1 MGLATIDPH
10 SQKEHT
16 EDSQNPQVWC
26 LSGKF
31 LLRYSCDFT
40 TSKLTEK
47 CMAVRTVCRTAP
59 GWPYI
64 SLKILTFSNGC
75 IFLTIGSFYT
85 KLGDFVKLG
94 LHFMTMWIN
103 SC

>member
-16 EDSQNPQVWC
+16 RLV
-26 LSGKF
+26 
-31 LLRYSCDFT
+31 
-40 TSKLTEK
+40 LTEIQRFK
-47 CMAVRTVCRTAP
+47 NVKINKEMYGIRTLCRTAF

-64 SLKILTFSNGC
+64 SLQILTFSNGC
-75 IFLTIGSFYT
+75 ILLTFGSIYT

-103 SC
+103 SCQSHNLQTRT

>member
-1 MGLATIDPH
+1 MGLATIDPN

-16 EDSQNPQVWC
+16 EIHKIS
-26 LSGKF
+26 KF
-31 LLRYSCDFT
+31 GVNQAS
-40 TSKLTEK
+40 LTEIQRFK
-47 CMAVRTVCRTAP
+47 NVKVSDSVRMAIHFFVNF
-59 GWPYI
+59 GIFKW
-64 SLKILTFSNGC
+64 SN
-75 IFLTIGSFYT
+75 YT